1 MKKIYCAECGQELR
15 KIRKASK
22 SQHQVLDM
30 VEPHTCEDGQAKR
43 FKIVRLPT
51 PINPKTFKID
61 KELISKGSDI
71 DPRDP
76 RNVPIGDFSL
86 VKILDDLDKKLEV
99 ETSINPSMME
109 DKRSKDSLRNE
120 LPTSNAP
127 ENLLGSLGI
136 SNTPK
141 QKPKTILPG
150 EPLGD

>member
-1 MKKIYCAECGQELR
+1 MKKIYCAECGQELMM
-15 KIRKASK
+15 IRKAIK

-30 VEPHTCEDGQAKR
+30 VEPHTCGEEQAKI
-43 FKIVRLPT
+43 FKIEELPT
-51 PINPKTFKID
+51 PINPIKAPKDVKKLFDDFKFV
-61 KELISKGSDI
+61 K
-71 DPRDP
+71 
-76 RNVPIGDFSL
+76 SL
-86 VKILDDLDKKLEV
+86 NDLDKKLEV